1 MVSPQVAWPVLNYGR
16 IENNVR
22 IQDARFQQLLVGYR
36 NTVLRAAQEVED
48 GMTAFLRAQETAA
61 FAEKAATA
69 AARSVA
75 LASTQY
81 REGAVDYQRVLDA
94 QRTLL
99 QEQDALV
106 TARASIATNLIA
118 TFKALGGGWEIRSGQ
133 PFVPDS
139 VRTEMQE
146 RTDWG
151 NYLSTPA
158 TVTVEGV
165 TSNP

>member
-1 MVSPQVAWPVLNYGR
+1 LVWPILNYGR

-22 IQDARFQQLLVGYR
+22 IQDARFQQLLVGYQS
-36 NTVLRAAQEVED
+36 TVLRAAQEVED

-61 FAEKAATA
+61 FAQKASTA
-69 AARSVA
+69 AARSVE
-75 LASTQY
+75 LASIQY
-81 REGAVDYQRVLDA
+81 REGAVDYQRVLDS

-99 QEQDALV
+99 QQQNTLV

-118 TFKALGGGWEIRSGQ
+118 TFKALGGGWEISRGQ
-133 PFVPDS
+133 PYVPDS
-139 VRTEMQE
+139 VRIEMQD
-146 RTDWG
+146 RTNWG
-151 NYLSTPA
+151 KYFSTPA